1 MLYLTTPD
9 SLIAREIGKQLL
21 DNKLAVCINIIPI
34 NSMYLMKD
42 NLIEEEECGV
52 FVKTLPEF
60 ENSTIEFIKSIHP
73 HNIPFIVKL
82 QGDFNSEYKEWAKQI
97 QSSNLKVSGHAVIE
111 GNVQFGKNCTVL
123 PGAIIRGDKCLIKFG
138 DNCNIQD
145 NVVVHFEYDSELKKF
160 EIGNNVSMGHGAIVH
175 CKKIGNNVLVGMGAI
190 LSHGA
195 IIEDNVIIG
204 AGALIPPDKII
215 ESGVYMGVPAK
226 KIRELTSEDKELIEF
241 TWKAYSEKKRNREC

>member
-1 MLYLTTPD
+1 MLYFTVTDTLA
-9 SLIAREIGKQLL
+9 AREIGKQLL
-21 DNKLAVCINIIPI
+21 DRKLAVCINILPI
-34 NSMYLMKD
+34 NSMYLMND
-42 NLIEEEECGV
+42 NLMEENECGI

-60 ENSTIEFIKSIHP
+60 ENTAIELIKSIHP
-73 HNIPFIVKL
+73 YDTPFITKT

-97 QSSNLKVSGHAVIE
+97 QNSNLKVSGHAVIE
-111 GNVQFGKNCTVL
+111 GNVQFGENCTVL
-123 PGAIIRGDKCLIKFG
+123 PGAVIRGDKCLIKFG
-138 DNCNIQD
+138 DNCNVQD
-145 NVVVHFEYDSELKKF
+145 NVVVHFEYDSDLKKF

-190 LSHGA
+190 LSHGS

-226 KIRELTSEDKELIEF
+226 KIRELTQEDKELIEF
-241 TWKAYSEKKRNREC
+241 TWKSYSEIKKVRMC